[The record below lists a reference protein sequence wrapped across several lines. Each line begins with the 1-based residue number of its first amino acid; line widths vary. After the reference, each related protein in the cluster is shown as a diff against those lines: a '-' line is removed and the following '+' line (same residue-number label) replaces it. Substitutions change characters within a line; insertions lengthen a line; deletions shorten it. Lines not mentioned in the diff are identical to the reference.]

1 MDTAFDTL
9 AYAKKLKAVGV
20 PDEVAEVQ
28 AEALAEIVEERL
40 TTKRDLKELEER
52 LINRINELEYKIT
65 IRLGAMLAVVIAAV
79 SALVKLLQIEFVGIC
94 FSCMNQNAKFSW
106 IYGAWRMARF
116 NQFIDLI
123 TKLP

>member
-52 LINRINELEYKIT
+52 LINRLNELEYKIT
-65 IRLGAMLAVVIAAV
+65 IRLGAMLAVGIAAV
-79 SALVKLLQIEFVGIC
+79 SALVKLL
-94 FSCMNQNAKFSW
+94 
-106 IYGAWRMARF
+106 
-116 NQFIDLI
+116 
-123 TKLP
+123 